1 MYWPTTTHGGHR
13 MHLGTTAGVAGLLYS
28 LAAAGGWA
36 ADVVTGDRATA
47 VGVAAVIGA
56 IATGSAG
63 LLWRA
68 SQAAA
73 AAHAELMERLR
84 LELAE
89 HAATRARLDMS
100 ERRQVDTER
109 KLDRAEHK
117 LAVTEHKLSV
127 TEHKLAVTEAE
138 LDRLRHRLEEITDQR
153 E

>member
-1 MYWPTTTHGGHR
+1 MHWPTMHGGHR

-68 SQAAA
+68 SQAAQ

-84 LELAE
+84 LELDE
-89 HAATRARLDMS
+89 HAATRARLDVT
-100 ERRQVDTER
+100 ERRLAESDR

-117 LAVTEHKLSV
+117 LAVTEHKL
-127 TEHKLAVTEAE
+127 AVTEAE
-138 LDRLRHRLEEITDQR
+138 LGRLRHRLEEITGQPG
-153 E
+153 

>member
-1 MYWPTTTHGGHR
+1 MHWPTTTHGGHR

-28 LAAAGGWA
+28 LAAAVGWA

-68 SQAAA
+68 SQAAQ
-73 AAHAELMERLR
+73 AAHAELMERLH
-84 LELAE
+84 LELDE
-89 HAATRARLDMS
+89 HAATRARLDVT
-100 ERRQVDTER
+100 ERRLAESDR

-117 LAVTEHKLSV
+117 LAVTG
-127 TEHKLAVTEAE
+127 HKLAVTEAE
-138 LDRLRHRLEEITDQR
+138 LGRLRHRLEEITDQR